1 MVSNFNK
8 ISINGFSLIE
18 SVIALV
24 IVSITIGSIY
34 FALQSNTL
42 LAQKIRDQILWQFA
56 TSNAYSNFILQ
67 NKLTSTKSIEG
78 KGMINK
84 KKYKWLVET
93 APTMIENLHTFEFF
107 IIDSNDNKKKF
118 ETEYYVYF
126 QSE

>member
-1 MVSNFNK
+1 MVSNYNK

-42 LAQKIRDQILWQFA
+42 LAQKIRDQISWQFA

>member
-1 MVSNFNK
+1 MVSNYNK